1 MASSQF
7 GDVSV
12 TIENYVAVVEIHRP
26 PHNYF
31 DLALIRSLKEAFQAL
46 DADANCRS
54 LVLASDGKSFCAG
67 TNFQTAVEEPVVGP
81 SRAERLYSEALNLFA
96 NQKPIVVAVQ
106 GTAVG
111 GGLGLALV
119 GDFRVASPETRF
131 VANFVKL
138 GIHPGFGL
146 TYTLP
151 KIIGVQKANLMFYTG
166 YSVSGEEAFS
176 WGLADF
182 LVPADELRLAA
193 IKFAER
199 FTESAPLA
207 VSSTRATMRE
217 GLIEAV
223 KKHLVRELAEQFRL
237 RQTQD
242 HQEGLKAARERRTA
256 IFEGR

>member
-7 GDVSV
+7 GDISV
-12 TIENYVAVVEIHRP
+12 TIENYVAVVEIRRP

-31 DLALIRSLKEAFQAL
+31 DFALIRSLKEAFDAL
-46 DADANCRS
+46 DADAIAALSSSHRKENHFARVPTFKRQS
-54 LVLASDGKSFCAG
+54 G
-67 TNFQTAVEEPVVGP
+67 TCCGH
-81 SRAERLYSEALNLFA
+81 SRAERLYSEAINLFA

-111 GGLGLALV
+111 GGLRLALV

-193 IKFAER
+193 IKFAEG
-199 FTESAPLA
+199 FTKSAPLA
-207 VSSTRATMRE
+207 ISSTRATMRE
-217 GLIEAV
+217 GLIESV
-223 KKHLVRELAEQFRL
+223 KKHLVHELTEQFRL

-242 HQEGLKAARERRTA
+242 HQEGVKAARERRTA
-256 IFEGR
+256 VFEGR